1 MLAIRQNPD
10 SKRAFCAGF
19 VSAKFAKAESKN
31 LDSSGAESKS
41 LTNADFWHAESKKL
55 ESTRASLIASAL
67 LACFALV
74 MLSGCF
80 IQDFNAHARQAGYSQ
95 SGKSASAGK
104 TAKSTKGTKS
114 TKNTRASSTAS
125 KVDSLFDSGG
135 SAGGGAKADSS
146 SKSASKS
153 ASKSTM
159 LGASERQV
167 LDELLRQQ
175 KRWGAT
181 PYVSGG
187 VRREGADCSGFVM
200 SVFSESFGLS
210 VPRVTVSQMEQ
221 GKKLGGKNIAASKL
235 KAGDLI
241 FFKTGHGMHGYHVGI
256 YLQDG
261 EFMHLSTK
269 GGAKIA
275 SMSNSYWKPKIIK
288 AVRYP
293 INK

>member
-1 MLAIRQNPD
+1 MLAIRQNLD

-19 VSAKFAKAESKN
+19 CGVKFTKAESKCM
-31 LDSSGAESKS
+31 DSSGAESKKP
-41 LTNADFWHAESKKL
+41 ES
-55 ESTRASLIASAL
+55 SRASLIASAL

-104 TAKSTKGTKS
+104 TAKATKS
-114 TKNTRASSTAS
+114 TKNTRASGTAS
-125 KVDSLFDSGG
+125 KVDSLFDSGS
-135 SAGGGAKADSS
+135 SAGGGAKADS
-146 SKSASKS
+146 ASKS
-153 ASKSTM
+153 RM

-200 SVFSESFGLS
+200 SVFNESFGLS

-241 FFKTGHGMHGYHVGI
+241 FFKTGRGMHGYHVGI

-293 INK
+293 IK